1 MLARGPAGPAHSCV
15 FILAS
20 IQGETAV
27 RLHSGGQLR
36 IKGVFI
42 ILLRKTRKTQ
52 GALEG
57 RCAFDPGL
65 RPEELQYQAGA
76 VKQRQPEM
84 HSSRAYMGALLLVAL
99 AVCSPVPLNGY
110 VIRTASTFATDTTTA
125 SSVPVDT
132 AVDATTDSAVPVAT
146 AAVAATPTVKTPA
159 ATVAPTPTPTIKVP
173 PPFTVQD
180 TVKTTTDNS
189 TDSADTALYS
199 VLRIIGSEVTPFNLA
214 RQSTLLNALGQ
225 VISTV
230 DFGNISISDVNPVY
244 SLNSLRR
251 RRVLLEATSHQEML
265 SGPRRSL
272 LADTLS
278 NVADVTVQLVAD
290 ASSIVPAVL
299 TELNY
304 SIVNGTL
311 DLMYSNITTPG
322 GINAT
327 VKSYCHD
334 KFGHWCL
341 DKYKHLSSA
350 GIRGV
355 IAGGIIGIICVAA
368 LALILKDLHGARKM
382 KDDEV
387 VYNPQTPNLGGGP
400 GAGKVGAVGGATA
413 LTATAGGT
421 PSSARNGTPTAGYTG
436 GLAPVGQ
443 KVRRKSGAFTSG
455 AVTHP
460 ASLAAAGK
468 PTGLEEMVSS
478 PSFSR
483 GNTPGTTPSHQ
494 SGL

>member
-1 MLARGPAGPAHSCV
+1 
-15 FILAS
+15 
-20 IQGETAV
+20 
-27 RLHSGGQLR
+27 
-36 IKGVFI
+36 
-42 ILLRKTRKTQ
+42 
-52 GALEG
+52 
-57 RCAFDPGL
+57 
-65 RPEELQYQAGA
+65 
-76 VKQRQPEM
+76 M
-84 HSSRAYMGALLLVAL
+84 HSRRAYMGALLLVAL
-99 AVCSPVPLNGY
+99 AMCSPVALDGY

-125 SSVPVDT
+125 SSVPV
-132 AVDATTDSAVPVAT
+132 AT

-159 ATVAPTPTPTIKVP
+159 ATTASTPTPTITVP

-180 TVKTTTDNS
+180 TANTTTDNS
-189 TDSADTALYS
+189 TADTALYS

-214 RQSTLLNALGQ
+214 RQATLLNALGQ

-244 SLNSLRR
+244 SLSSLRR
-251 RRVLLEATSHQEML
+251 RRMLLEATSYQEML

-272 LADTLS
+272 LADALS
-278 NVADVTVQLVAD
+278 NVADVTVEMVAD
-290 ASSIVPAVL
+290 DSSIVPSVL
-299 TELNY
+299 AELNY

-311 DLMYSNITTPG
+311 DTQLQSLGESSWAVELMYTNVTYPG

-327 VKSYCHD
+327 TKSYCHD

-355 IAGGIIGIICVAA
+355 IAGGIIGIICVVA
-368 LALILKDLHGARKM
+368 LAMILKDLHGARKM
-382 KDDEV
+382 KDNEV

-400 GAGKVGAVGGATA
+400 GTGKVGAVAGATA

-421 PSSARNGTPTAGYTG
+421 PSTARNGTPTAGYTG

-443 KVRRKSGAFTSG
+443 TVRRKSGAFTSG

-483 GNTPGTTPSHQ
+483 GTTPGTTPSHQ